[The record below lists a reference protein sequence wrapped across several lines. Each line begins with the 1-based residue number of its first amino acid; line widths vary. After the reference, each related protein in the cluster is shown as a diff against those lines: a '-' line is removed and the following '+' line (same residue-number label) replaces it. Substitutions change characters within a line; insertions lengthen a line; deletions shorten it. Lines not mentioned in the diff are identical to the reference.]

1 MPQMSFGG
9 QDSDEQAV
17 ASITQGSYVVHVAL
31 CLLVSMYSND
41 RVSTIASDS
50 S

>member
-9 QDSDEQAV
+9 QDSDEQAD
-17 ASITQGSYVVHVAL
+17 ITQGSYVVHVAL
-31 CLLVSMYSND
+31 CPLVSMYSND
-41 RVSTIASDS
+41 SVSTIASNS